1 MKWLIAF
8 VVIILL
14 GWLAGKHANYKMKW
28 FIAFVVIV
36 LLCGLAGEHAE
47 YQDTTALI
55 HAPEPVDETGSVLCP
70 DTDTFDSYWNDEMD
84 DSGRIAGE
92 FIVSRSEE
100 DNALATSKMTV
111 AKKYGCSYIPPGI
124 PVSSEGG
131 ISGKSELNAE
141 GNQVVIENRT
151 AHMSNGTVIQGVG
164 IY

>member
-1 MKWLIAF
+1 MQRIRTMKRL
-8 VVIILL
+8 
-14 GWLAGKHANYKMKW
+14 KW
-28 FIAFVVIV
+28 FIGFIIFGCVV
-36 LLCGLAGEHAE
+36 CYLAGHHEDYLE
-47 YQDTTALI
+47 TTAKI
-55 HAPEPVDETGSVLCP
+55 HAPQPVGETGSVLCP
-70 DTDTFDSYWNDEMD
+70 DTDTFDSYWNEEMGN
-84 DSGRIAGE
+84 SERIAGE
-92 FIVSRSEE
+92 FIASRSEE

>member
-1 MKWLIAF
+1 MKRL
-8 VVIILL
+8 
-14 GWLAGKHANYKMKW
+14 KW
-28 FIAFVVIV
+28 FIGFIIFGCVV
-36 LLCGLAGEHAE
+36 GYLAGHHKDYLE
-47 YQDTTALI
+47 TTAKI
-55 HAPEPVDETGSVLCP
+55 HAPEPVGETGSVLCP
-70 DTDTFDSYWNDEMD
+70 DTYTFDSYWNEEMD

-92 FIVSRSEE
+92 FIASKNEE

-141 GNQVVIENRT
+141 GNQIVMENQT
-151 AHMSNGTVIQGVG
+151 AHMSNGTVIQGIG

>member
-1 MKWLIAF
+1 MKWL
-8 VVIILL
+8 
-14 GWLAGKHANYKMKW
+14 
-28 FIAFVVIV
+28 IAFVVIV